1 MQADAFSEEQHVYA
15 PPPPGVWEG
24 PDHCWRIMRPVYGLA
39 TSAKDWHDTL
49 TASIKDLGFAPVA
62 YEDSL

>member
-1 MQADAFSEEQHVYA
+1 VR
-15 PPPPGVWEG
+15 EG
-24 PDHCWRIMRPVYGLA
+24 PDHCWRILRPVYGLA